1 MKKYI
6 IFLFVLTA
14 FQSIK
19 AQQEPQFTQNN
30 GHDAFILN
38 PATVGSNPKQLLR
51 FFVRQNWAFF
61 KDSPLTLG
69 LSYQSLLK
77 ERHGLGALVYMD
89 KFGPFQIFG
98 AKASYA
104 FHIPITKKSKLSLGL
119 SAKFYQSSIRTE
131 DLILINNNDQSIDMA
146 QARGTATTA
155 DAEFGIYYYSP
166 RFYAGISTSNLIQS
180 KLNFSGVNDARLF
193 RHYFAVLGAKIPVKG
208 DDFAIEPFLNFR
220 VINTLQPQLDAGLQF
235 NIYKEQLKA
244 GLLYRTSGYASIYF
258 AASYS
263 DNFLVSFSIDFIVN
277 GLARYGALNYESVL
291 GYNFPALK

>member
-14 FQSIK
+14 LQSIK

-98 AKASYA
+98 TKASYA

-220 VINTLQPQLDAGLQF
+220 VINTLQPQLDAGVQF